1 MALKEDACD
10 DQYSLLERMLLLEE
24 RALAVPSS
32 TTLRLADSSDH
43 DLEKQTPP
51 LCFRQKQ
58 GQ

>member
-43 DLEKQTPP
+43 DLE
-51 LCFRQKQ
+51 
-58 GQ
+58 